1 MIWQFI
7 LFFSLVFILFIMRR
21 FNIYTLKIN
30 DTFMLFTNFPKGHE
44 DDEFIVDL
52 LGKTK
57 NKLNILF
64 GICIGL
70 SFLVL
75 LDNDW
80 KMLLYYNLIIAYLVI
95 ANIIEYNAMKKI
107 RQYKKDNNIST
118 ENSILTYDLKTSR
131 DIEKKKIKLKAWI
144 IPLVVQIVL
153 LVAFFKNSEMFFV
166 YILLLVAMSVS
177 TILMGW
183 FLGRK
188 NTKVYST
195 NSDENLKLNEESIIK
210 VQQTMYAIYIMFIV
224 LGFVVAYYSSK
235 DVYRIFP
242 IFSYIVLY
250 TLAIILALFKYQT
263 ISKNLTAINSD
274 LYNGDFFDPWGY
286 YNPKD
291 DRLMVEDISVRNGN
305 MTFNRAK
312 LSGKILY
319 ALTAVLLISVEF
331 LMINMSLPKTYT
343 VDNTPS
349 TLTITESVYT
359 TVIDK
364 KSIEKVELIEDI
376 NKTDGIRLNG
386 TSLKHYSYGKFNIKG
401 IGNCDMYIHN
411 DNPRAIWIK
420 TKDNKNLV
428 FNFPTVKETEK
439 FYKNLR

>member
-1 MIWQFI
+1 
-7 LFFSLVFILFIMRR
+7 
-21 FNIYTLKIN
+21 
-30 DTFMLFTNFPKGHE
+30 
-44 DDEFIVDL
+44 
-52 LGKTK
+52 
-57 NKLNILF
+57 
-64 GICIGL
+64 
-70 SFLVL
+70 
-75 LDNDW
+75 
-80 KMLLYYNLIIAYLVI
+80 
-95 ANIIEYNAMKKI
+95 
-107 RQYKKDNNIST
+107 
-118 ENSILTYDLKTSR
+118 
-131 DIEKKKIKLKAWI
+131 
-144 IPLVVQIVL
+144 
-153 LVAFFKNSEMFFV
+153 
-166 YILLLVAMSVS
+166 MSVS
-177 TILMGW
+177 TILTGW

-235 DVYRIFP
+235 DIYRIFP

-263 ISKNLTAINSD
+263 IAKNLTAINSD

-291 DRLMVEDISVRNGN
+291 DRLMVEDVSVRNGN

-319 ALTAVLLISVEF
+319 ALTAVLLIAIEF
-331 LMINMSLPKTYT
+331 LMISMSLPKTYT

-364 KSIEKVELIEDI
+364 KLIEKVELIEDV
-376 NKTDGIRLNG
+376 NKTDGVRLNG
-386 TSLKHYSYGKFNIKG
+386 TSLKHYSYGKFSIKG
-401 IGNCDMYIHN
+401 IGNCDVYIHN

>member
-1 MIWQFI
+1 
-7 LFFSLVFILFIMRR
+7 RR
-21 FNIYTLKIN
+21 MNIYTLKIN
-30 DTFMLFTNFPKGHE
+30 DTFMLFTNFPNGYE
-44 DDEFIVDL
+44 DDEFVVDL

-57 NKLNILF
+57 KKLNILYAVS
-64 GICIGL
+64 IVL

-75 LDNDW
+75 LDYDW

-131 DIEKKKIKLKAWI
+131 DIEKKKIRLIAWI
-144 IPLVVQIVL
+144 IPLIVQIVL
-153 LVAFFKNSEMFFV
+153 LVAFFKNSEMFFLYV
-166 YILLLVAMSVS
+166 LLLVAMSAS
-177 TILMGW
+177 TILTGW

-195 NSDENLKLNEESIIK
+195 DSDENLKLNEESIIK

-224 LGFVVAYYSSK
+224 LGFVVVYYSSK
-235 DVYRIFP
+235 DVYKIFP
-242 IFSYIVLY
+242 IFSYIVLH
-250 TLAIILALFKYQT
+250 TLAIILVIFKYQNKE
-263 ISKNLTAINSD
+263 KNLTAINND

-291 DRLMVEDISVRNGN
+291 DRLMVEDISIKNGN
-305 MTFNRAK
+305 ITFNRAK

-319 ALTAVLLISVEF
+319 ALTAVLLIAIEF
-331 LMINMSLPKTYT
+331 MMINLSLPKTYT
-343 VDNTPS
+343 VDNTPT
-349 TLTITESVYT
+349 TLTITESIYT
-359 TVIDK
+359 TIIDK

-376 NKTDGIRLNG
+376 NKTDGVRLNG
-386 TSLKHYSYGKFNIKG
+386 TSLKHYSYGKFNIKN
-401 IGNCDMYIHN
+401 IGNCDVYIHN

-428 FNFPTVKETEK
+428 FNFPTEKETEK
-439 FYKNLR
+439 FYKNLH

>member
-1 MIWQFI
+1 MMWQFI

-21 FNIYTLKIN
+21 MNIYTLKIN
-30 DTFMLFTNFPKGHE
+30 DTFMLFTNFPKGYE
-44 DDEFIVDL
+44 DDEFVVDL

-57 NKLNILF
+57 KKLNILF
-64 GICIGL
+64 SVSIVL

-75 LDNDW
+75 LDYDW

-131 DIEKKKIKLKAWI
+131 DIEKKKIRLIAWI
-144 IPLVVQIVL
+144 IPLIVQIVL
-153 LVAFFKNSEMFFV
+153 LVAFFKNTEMFFLYV
-166 YILLLVAMSVS
+166 LLLVAMSAS
-177 TILMGW
+177 TILTGW
-183 FLGRK
+183 VFGKK

-195 NSDENLKLNEESIIK
+195 DSDENLKINEESIIK
-210 VQQTMYAIYIMFIV
+210 VQQTLYAIYIMFIV
-224 LGFVVAYYSSK
+224 LGFVVVYYSSK
-235 DVYRIFP
+235 DVYKIFP

-250 TLAIILALFKYQT
+250 TLTIIFAIFKYQNKE
-263 ISKNLTAINSD
+263 KNLTAINSD

-291 DRLMVEDISVRNGN
+291 DRLMVEDISIKNGN
-305 MTFNRAK
+305 ITFNRAK

-319 ALTAVLLISVEF
+319 ALTAVLLIAIEF
-331 LMINMSLPKTYT
+331 MMINLSLPKTYT
-343 VDNTPS
+343 VDNTPT
-349 TLTITESVYT
+349 TLTITESIYT
-359 TVIDK
+359 TIIDK

-376 NKTDGIRLNG
+376 NKTDAVRLNG
-386 TSLKHYSYGKFNIKG
+386 TSLKHYSYGKFSIKG
-401 IGNCDMYIHN
+401 IGNCDVYIHN

>member
-1 MIWQFI
+1 MMLQFI
-7 LFFSLVFILFIMRR
+7 LFFSLVFILFIIRR
-21 FNIYTLKIN
+21 VNIYTLKIN
-30 DTFMLFTNFPKGHE
+30 DTFMLYTNFPKGYE

-57 NKLNILF
+57 KKLNILF
-64 GICIGL
+64 AVSIVL

-75 LDNDW
+75 LDYDW
-80 KMLLYYNLIIAYLVI
+80 IMLVYYNLIVVYLVS
-95 ANIIEYNAMKKI
+95 ANIIEYNAMKVI

-118 ENSILTYDLKTSR
+118 ESSILTYDLKTSR

-177 TILMGW
+177 TILTGW

-242 IFSYIVLY
+242 ILSYIVLY

-263 ISKNLTAINSD
+263 I
-274 LYNGDFFDPWGY
+274 
-286 YNPKD
+286 
-291 DRLMVEDISVRNGN
+291 
-305 MTFNRAK
+305 AK
-312 LSGKILY
+312 KL
-319 ALTAVLLISVEF
+319 
-331 LMINMSLPKTYT
+331 
-343 VDNTPS
+343 
-349 TLTITESVYT
+349 
-359 TVIDK
+359 
-364 KSIEKVELIEDI
+364 
-376 NKTDGIRLNG
+376 
-386 TSLKHYSYGKFNIKG
+386 
-401 IGNCDMYIHN
+401 NCD
-411 DNPRAIWIK
+411 
-420 TKDNKNLV
+420 
-428 FNFPTVKETEK
+428 
-439 FYKNLR
+439 